1 MTSDLNIPI
10 SPDEALVINPKHL
23 GISATGRELEKLFV
37 EFCKQNS
44 QSAWQFEL
52 GPQGDF
58 IAMRPVNHPVDAHEN
73 ALDLDLGLWAQ
84 VAGGEGRNSS
94 AAFLMP
100 NGGLLAP
107 DASWTSPERWAAHS
121 HPLGEPNQ
129 FCPDFVVEI
138 HSGSDNLAP
147 LQAKMQLY
155 MQNGGRLGWLIDP
168 QNRRVHI
175 YREGQEE
182 PEVLADPET
191 VSGEEVLPRFTFEI
205 AR

>member
-94 AAFLMP
+94 AAF
-100 NGGLLAP
+100 
-107 DASWTSPERWAAHS
+107 
-121 HPLGEPNQ
+121 
-129 FCPDFVVEI
+129 
-138 HSGSDNLAP
+138 
-147 LQAKMQLY
+147 
-155 MQNGGRLGWLIDP
+155 
-168 QNRRVHI
+168 
-175 YREGQEE
+175 
-182 PEVLADPET
+182 
-191 VSGEEVLPRFTFEI
+191 
-205 AR
+205 